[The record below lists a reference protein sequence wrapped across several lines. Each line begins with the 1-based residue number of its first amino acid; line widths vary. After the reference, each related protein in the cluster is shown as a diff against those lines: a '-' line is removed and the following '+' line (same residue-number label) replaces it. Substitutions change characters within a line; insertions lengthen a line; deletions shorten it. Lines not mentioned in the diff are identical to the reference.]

1 MDNSLDDVEGYFKKF
16 LAEAEKRQ
24 QKLVE
29 TERHTRERPDVTYPP
44 LSPLLEETAQSSRI
58 FTDASVRTE
67 DQETTY
73 NNNDDEDNCS
83 VSTQENISNKLTEL
97 NYSSDLS
104 LDLEPDDPIYRA
116 EPVVCNSSPERPTA
130 SASRYTTPRKC
141 HILSNPVIVESP
153 APLQERQT
161 EQNNHNTQVSEETA
175 LSELSLQV
183 QQADQTRSQLKKV
196 VEISKYGSKEHVEAA
211 RRLQLAEIAHL
222 CYCNQMTMYRNG
234 YRKKTE
240 CLGSIKVS
248 DLRVKM
254 TAKLRNDLAQEEFA
268 HYFFCVASCGTQ
280 IKHTEMVTTSEIRL
294 QPLKTYIEFKESLEF
309 TAIPSDFNIKLEV
322 FELVTGQALP
332 KFLSRLTP
340 SKRTKMTPEAY
351 FKRIGSLKLTLMDRD
366 CNYKNLT
373 RWSSNEESKYIDKE
387 CKFLMELKPEQLPY
401 KFGML
406 DARFLDKAKPYWRR
420 YFVEL
425 FGSQIKFWNSKQ
437 DAKDGKKPNEII
449 DLKDICSD
457 KVHRLMPNDDLYRKN
472 TFLFYTYQ
480 QVASGEKDNLL
491 QRIIGEDKRS
501 KVVKHQL
508 GADSRDDKE
517 SWCTV
522 LDKSLYAF
530 REWHGRTKMI
540 APEKLNVIFTS
551 A

>member
-1 MDNSLDDVEGYFKKF
+1 MDNSLEDVEGYFKKF

-24 QKLVE
+24 QRLVE

-44 LSPLLEETAQSSRI
+44 LSPLVEETPQSSRI
-58 FTDASVRTE
+58 FTDASMRTE
-67 DQETTY
+67 DNDTTY

-104 LDLEPDDPIYRA
+104 LELEPEDPIYRA
-116 EPVVCNSSPERPTA
+116 EPVVCNSSPERPTTTVSKFA
-130 SASRYTTPRKC
+130 TPRKC
-141 HILSNPVIVESP
+141 HVPSAQVIAESP

-161 EQNNHNTQVSEETA
+161 DQNNHNTQATEQLTI
-175 LSELSLQV
+175 SELTLQV

-196 VEISKYGSKEHVEAA
+196 VELSKYGSKEHIEAA
-211 RRLQLAEIAHL
+211 RRLQLAEIKHL
-222 CYCNQMTMYRNG
+222 CYWDQMTLYKNG

-240 CLGSIKVS
+240 CLGSIKIS
-248 DLRVKM
+248 DVRIKM
-254 TAKLRNDLAQEEFA
+254 TAKLRNDLGQDEFS
-268 HYFFCVASCGTQ
+268 HYFFCVASCGIQ
-280 IKHTEMVTTSEIRL
+280 IQPTEMVTTSEIVL
-294 QPLKTYIEFKESLEF
+294 QPLKTYIEFKQSLEF
-309 TAIPSDFNIKLEV
+309 TAIPSDFSIKLEV

-340 SKRTKMTPEAY
+340 SKRTKMTPEAC
-351 FKRIGSLKLTLMDRD
+351 FKRIGSLKLTLTDRD

-373 RWSSNEESKYIDKE
+373 RWTSNEESKYIDKE
-387 CKFLMELKPEQLPY
+387 CKFSMELKPEQLPH
-401 KFGML
+401 KLGML
-406 DARFLDKAKPYWRR
+406 DARFLDNGKPIWRR

-425 FGSQIKFWNSKQ
+425 FGAQVKFWNSKQ
-437 DAKDGKKPNEII
+437 DAKDGKKPNLII

-457 KVHRLMPNDDLYRKN
+457 RIHKLIPNDDLYRKN
-472 TFLFYTYQ
+472 TFMFYTYQ

-491 QRIIGEDKRS
+491 QRIVGEDKRS

-508 GADSRDDKE
+508 GADSREERE

-522 LDKSLYAF
+522 LDKSLFAF
-530 REWHGRTKMI
+530 REWQGRTRMFS
-540 APEKLNVIFTS
+540 PEKLNDIFITI
-551 A
+551 